1 MLSFNLASEKNP
13 SLKPLHLWSVLG
25 GGGGVFLSPA
35 GLKSKLN

>member
-25 GGGGVFLSPA
+25 GGGVFLSPA